1 MSEPLSYEVTWR
13 NLKCVLLVRGIK
25 QMISYHAIPTVL
37 QKREKKSM
45 EGAKKDEWLPWLGLE

>member
-1 MSEPLSYEVTWR
+1 MSDPLSYEGAWR

-25 QMISYHAIPTVL
+25 QMISYHAIPTVF
-37 QKREKKSM
+37 QKRKKSM